1 MQMMKEY
8 IKRMKAEKEE
18 LEGRIKKADKAI
30 QNPPY
35 NADKKSIELLKQQVE
50 YMRGYSDILHQRLE
64 YEVNR

>member
-1 MQMMKEY
+1 MMKEY
-8 IKRMKAEKEE
+8 IKRMQAEKEE
-18 LEGRIKKADKAI
+18 LEGRIKRADKAI

-64 YEVNR
+64 YEVNK